1 MTPDSTERTV
11 KIPVQWIDGQ
21 WQLVGGGKLPKL
33 VSNACADLVMPAI
46 FLADED
52 QRARWSEEIT
62 VPFLQKGTELF
73 ARVSLDNVP
82 DFLRSKLEKMPHG
95 FGRSA
100 GYVKIVLD
108 GDLSLAVTLGKKG
121 KLSDCNCKIPALND
135 TAKSVNEAYKKIV
148 TVFEPKRRSTA
159 GNVFSLVW
167 LERDGRI
174 ISLDDIRELTT
185 NAAASNAARPRDR
198 GETWDELATKL
209 SQVYELW
216 AETSNDSETVRPQ
229 DASDNSQARFVFPKT
244 DGNAL
249 KEPGEAFFDHRLAM
263 MSRYGEGLECI
274 LSRFNDPKNISLD
287 IVKLRELKDAMDRAV
302 LEAYGWHDLAQTAT
316 SDFLPDCDQDE
327 NERSG
332 ATSSGAGTQKIKKWR
347 YCWAEPFRYIVLA
360 KLLELAK

>member
-1 MTPDSTERTV
+1 MIPDSSERTV

-21 WQLVGGGKLPKL
+21 WQLVGGGRLPEL
-33 VSNACADLVMPAI
+33 VANACADLVMPAI

-52 QRARWSEEIT
+52 QRARWLEEVT
-62 VPFLQKGTELF
+62 VPFLQKGTDLF
-73 ARVSLDNVP
+73 ARVSLNNVP
-82 DFLRSKLEKMPHG
+82 ETLMTKLETMPHG

-121 KLSDCNCKIPALND
+121 KLSDCNCIIPALND

-174 ISLDDIRELTT
+174 VSLDDIREQTT
-185 NAAASNAARPRDR
+185 NAVASNAARPRER
-198 GETWDELATKL
+198 SETWDELATKW

-216 AETSNDSETVRPQ
+216 AEIPNDSETARPQ
-229 DASDNSQARFVFPKT
+229 DASDSSHALFVFPET
-244 DGNAL
+244 NGNAL
-249 KEPGEAFFDHRLAM
+249 KEPGEAFFDHRLQM

-287 IVKLRELKDAMDRAV
+287 IVKLRKLKDAMDRAV

-316 SDFLPDCDQDE
+316 SDFLSDE
-327 NERSG
+327 DEHTDG
-332 ATSSGAGTQKIKKWR
+332 DHGTGHPKKKGWR
-347 YCWAEPFRYIVLA
+347 YRWPDPFRKIVLA
-360 KLLELAK
+360 RLLERTK